1 MEAPTIAAHCFPMPM
16 PRRDREEKEDG
27 SLSGPPSWAT
37 ASTKRSCRSA
47 VQRSLGLGSAVNT
60 RLGPPG
66 PPPALER
73 GAPSPGAG
81 PSGRWW
87 IRPGGNISSSVP
99 SAALLNN
106 RKWSDR
112 AFYSFLPKSEGSNTR
127 KKSLGFLSP
136 LSCLFL
142 LLCCHC
148 HFPLAATLSLSAP
161 SWIVS
166 SGGCGWKARIRPPPM
181 VRDNY

>member
-1 MEAPTIAAHCFPMPM
+1 MERTC
-16 PRRDREEKEDG
+16 G
-27 SLSGPPSWAT
+27 YSLSGPPSLVT

-66 PPPALER
+66 PPPAPER

-99 SAALLNN
+99 PAALLNN
-106 RKWSDR
+106 RKRSDR
-112 AFYSFLPKSEGSNTR
+112 AFYSSLLPKSEGSNTR

-136 LSCLFL
+136 LSCEFL
-142 LLCCHC
+142 LLCSHC
-148 HFPLAATLSLSAP
+148 HFPLAAIPLSLSALCP
-161 SWIVS
+161 LVNCEFWWVVAE
-166 SGGCGWKARIRPPPM
+166 GWKARITLLP
-181 VRDNY
+181 

>member
-16 PRRDREEKEDG
+16 PRRDREEEEDG

-37 ASTKRSCRSA
+37 ASTKRSCKSA

-66 PPPALER
+66 PPPAPER

-87 IRPGGNISSSVP
+87 IRPGGNISSSSSVP
-99 SAALLNN
+99 PAALLNN
-106 RKWSDR
+106 RKRSDR
-112 AFYSFLPKSEGSNTR
+112 AFFCFFLPKSKGSNPK

-136 LSCLFL
+136 LSCEFL
-142 LLCCHC
+142 LLCSHC
-148 HFPLAATLSLSAP
+148 HFPLAAIPLSLRSL
-161 SWIVS
+161 
-166 SGGCGWKARIRPPPM
+166 PP
-181 VRDNY
+181 REL